1 MGFWAF
7 RDKAAEAVV
16 PGPPSASQPAL
27 FEQVLGDLPERFLA
41 VGEAL
46 IAGRSATDA
55 CEVVGRLQ
63 GSQGVSL
70 EETLADLRTTY
81 ELVVGTEPA
90 FTDACAV
97 ALGWSEAT
105 LAYLHQ
111 LSCADPL
118 TGLASMAHL
127 RGRLTELYRGDT
139 RGPAP
144 LRDRYALV
152 VVEAAAPRFA
162 GLADEVFGLDLRMSR
177 IGESARSVFSGGET
191 VCRIGPRRIVILA
204 ARNEGLARR
213 TSLMRSLLEVGER
226 GLGGVRIW
234 SESLPLVPEQA
245 SSLLDELSRDQAV

>member
-7 RDKAAEAVV
+7 RDKVV
-16 PGPPSASQPAL
+16 PEPSSATDPAL
-27 FEQVLGDLPERFLA
+27 FEQVRGDLPERFEA

-81 ELVVGTEPA
+81 ELVLGTEPA

-152 VVEAAAPRFA
+152 VVEAAAPRFS
-162 GLADEVFGLDLRMSR
+162 GVADEVFGLDLRMSR
-177 IGESARSVFSGGET
+177 IGESARSVFSAGET
-191 VCRIGPRRIVILA
+191 VCRIGPRRIVVLA

-213 TSLMRSLLEVGER
+213 TTLLRNLLEVGER

-245 SSLLDELSRDQAV
+245 SSLLDELSRDQAI

>member
-1 MGFWAF
+1 MGFWTF
-7 RDKAAEAVV
+7 REKVV
-16 PGPPSASQPAL
+16 SVPPSAAEQTLTDEVRSAL
-27 FEQVLGDLPERFLA
+27 PTSYEA

-46 IAGRSATDA
+46 SAGRSATDA
-55 CEVVGRLQ
+55 CEVVGRLL

-70 EETLADLRTTY
+70 EETLADLRSTY
-81 ELVVGTEPA
+81 ELVLGTEPA

-152 VVEAAAPRFA
+152 VVEAAAPRLS

-177 IGESARSVFSGGET
+177 IGESARSVFAGGET

-204 ARNEGLARR
+204 ARNEGLPRR
-213 TSLMRSLLEVGER
+213 TTLLRNLLEVGER
-226 GLGGVRIW
+226 GFGGVRIW

-245 SSLLDELSRDQAV
+245 SSLLDELSRDQANS